1 MTHQARSLA
10 KLAKHRHPSL
20 RQFYSAAENFS
31 DSRNDTDFFDVKK
44 ISEKKSLSYFES
56 TAELQGRQRSFEEK
70 FARAAEGSPP

>member
-1 MTHQARSLA
+1 MA
-10 KLAKHRHPSL
+10 KLAEHRHPSL

-56 TAELQGRQRSFEEK
+56 TAELQGRQRTFEEK
-70 FARAAEGSPP
+70 FARAPEGSPP